1 MQGHLDKLR
10 REHRDLNRAI
20 DTTRAPG
27 RQEDVKQL
35 KKMRLALKDRIAN
48 FSGRRTSQSA

>member
-1 MQGHLDKLR
+1 MQGHIDKLR
-10 REHRDLNRAI
+10 QAHRDLNRAI
-20 DTTRAPG
+20 DTTRAAA

-48 FSGRRTSQSA
+48 GTGRRATRSA